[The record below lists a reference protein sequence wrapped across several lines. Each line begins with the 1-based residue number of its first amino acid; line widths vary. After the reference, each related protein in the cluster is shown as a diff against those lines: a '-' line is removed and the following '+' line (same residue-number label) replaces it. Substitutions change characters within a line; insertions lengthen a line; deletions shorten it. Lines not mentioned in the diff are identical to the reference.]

1 MKRLMLFLPLVLMNL
16 FSANYGVASGNGVSW
31 LPDGLNY
38 MLSPVWP
45 SPSPACSTTMKPNGY
60 VELKCRDGGYSS
72 WQSRVDYLALTLD
85 GPLYYVQDGQIKTLD
100 TVNVTW
106 TLQSE
111 YNSSWTKSGQ
121 GTLTA
126 NGTEQSIIPN
136 GVQLT
141 NGPVVYG
148 VSIVYT
154 LELPPAF
161 TTTGGTGLIGASKK
175 PKFRHHWSWHYLDTN
190 KWWTQDN
197 TFEPFTAEE
206 PGIAVTASPS
216 VLSLKKSESASVD
229 VKVTSNVDKMWR
241 DVGGRN
247 ADITVSAADPSR
259 CPLLLQGTPMGV
271 SGNVVTLQTNDAED
285 GVQAIAT
292 IKAYDN
298 GTPGE
303 YACSLILTASLK

>member
-31 LPDGLNY
+31 IPDGLNY
-38 MLSPVWP
+38 MLSPHWSGMP
-45 SPSPACSTTMKPNGY
+45 SYCTTSMKPNGY
-60 VELKCRDGGYSS
+60 VTFSCRDGGYNR
-72 WQSRVDYLALTLD
+72 WAYRVDYLALTLD
-85 GPLYYVQDGQIKTLD
+85 GPLYYVQDGQVKSLD
-100 TVNVTW
+100 TINVTW
-106 TLQSE
+106 TLRSE
-111 YNSSWTKSGQ
+111 YSGWTKSGQ
-121 GTLTA
+121 STLRA
-126 NGTEQSIIPN
+126 DGTEQNMFVIDMGQMI
-136 GVQLT
+136 
-141 NGPVVYG
+141 YG
-148 VSIVYT
+148 VAIEYT

-175 PKFRHHWSWHYLDTN
+175 PKYRHHWSWNYVN
-190 KWWTQDN
+190 EKWWVQDV
-197 TFEPFTAEE
+197 TIEPFTAEE
-206 PGIAVTASPS
+206 PGLAVTASPS

-241 DVGGRN
+241 DVAGRN
-247 ADITVSAADPSR
+247 TDITVSAVDPSR
-259 CPLLLQGTPMGV
+259 CPLLLQDTPMGV

-303 YACSLILTASLK
+303 YMCNLILTASLK

>member
-38 MLSPVWP
+38 MLSPHWSGLP
-45 SPSPACSTTMKPNGY
+45 SYCTTTMKPNGY
-60 VELKCRDGGYSS
+60 VTFSCRDGGYPS
-72 WQSRVDYLALTLD
+72 WHQRVEYLSLTLD
-85 GPLYYVQDGQIKTLD
+85 GPLYYVQDGQTKTLD

-106 TLQSE
+106 TLRSE
-111 YNSSWTKSGQ
+111 YSGWTKSGQ
-121 GTLTA
+121 ATMSA
-126 NGTEQSIIPN
+126 DGTEQSIIPGIYIN
-136 GVQLT
+136 DG
-141 NGPVVYG
+141 GSMIYG
-148 VSIVYT
+148 VALEYT

-175 PKFRHHWSWHYLDTN
+175 PKFRHHWAWHYIN
-190 KWWTQDN
+190 NRWWSQDD